1 MKPPE
6 FGEAGAY
13 WDLIGWRQN
22 VRFTHLRHTIR
33 PASHMD
39 VLGKPLPRRYAP
51 LRATGAGLQNVYL
64 TQIPED
70 FAGALLDLIGAKA
83 HALVLAAKS
92 VSASDSDVGLVQWEE
107 HELHR
112 LQTDN
117 FLPETERTALVLT
130 RRGQGLFKRR
140 RMEIDQNF
148 VSVMGRV

>member
-1 MKPPE
+1 
-6 FGEAGAY
+6 
-13 WDLIGWRQN
+13 
-22 VRFTHLRHTIR
+22 
-33 PASHMD
+33 MD